1 LEFTETFTVSLDA
14 DNILVTNSDTA
25 TGTLTDNDSAQ
36 VTVEDISQI
45 EGTGLLFTV
54 TLDNA
59 VQGGF
64 NVDVTLTDVTATGGA
79 APLVSPEDY
88 NNVVTALVFAGT
100 AGETQQFTVA
110 TLDDV

>member
-1 LEFTETFTVSLDA
+1 MYLEPTETFTVSLDA
-14 DNILVTNSDTA
+14 DDTQVADSDTA
-25 TGTLTDNDSAQ
+25 TGTLTDDDSAQ
-36 VTVEDISQI
+36 VTVEDITEI

-79 APLVSPEDY
+79 ATLIWPEDY
-88 NNVVTALVFAGT
+88 DTWWPRSSSPAPQVKRSSLR
-100 AGETQQFTVA
+100 
-110 TLDDV
+110 